1 MERECPSH
9 IGKYKNIRFLDEG
22 GMGAVY
28 LAQDPVLKH
37 YVVIKQLKFGRSA
50 SNARERF
57 KRELSI
63 MNKLTHE
70 HIVRSFEFIE
80 EADEKTGRKKD
91 YFVLEFVDGMSLNKL
106 LEKDKVIPLN
116 VLMVIFRDTI
126 LGLSFAHKNK
136 IIHRDI
142 KPANILI
149 SKKTVVKLAD
159 FGIAGTDKE
168 VEEDKKKAD
177 DDENGPSIYGGK
189 KMTLSGSTVGTLSY
203 MAPEQMFPG
212 KIPVTKSS
220 DIYSMGIT
228 LYEMIY
234 QRKPYAYKGDLRSL
248 YETLR
253 KMGYIRAPKS
263 NGNEKIPL
271 SIRYMIKK
279 MTMFKPKKRYSS
291 LARPLAISNH
301 YLKNFDNH
309 EVRIQLANS
318 LVNYSKKRYA
328 YKNVPPKNR
337 TAKKIALI
345 SLIVAVLAAAFTFA
359 WKQGYIHKTIL
370 RHWYTPVTINLK
382 MPETKSVKA
391 DLPARA
397 FFYFNDNDEIP
408 DVPGAQRDFAP
419 NKKGREGGGDTSVS
433 IKPVYL
439 KHGDYRLKIAA
450 GPSVFWQDMK
460 VTHDSISLDLDY
472 LKAEKREIKIFAT
485 ATDDETGEDISN
497 ICSCKIQTA
506 DGLKDLWSLKPGSLK
521 TGEVYKIFIKS
532 EGYQDE
538 YFSLMIDWYQDEL
551 FINARMKKIKKAD
564 GAN

>member
-1 MERECPSH
+1 MEMECPSH
-9 IGKYKNIRFLDEG
+9 IGKYRNIRFLDEG

-28 LAQDPVLKH
+28 LAQDPVLRH
-37 YVVIKQLKFGRSA
+37 DVVIKQLKFGRSA
-50 SNARERF
+50 SKARERF

-63 MNKLTHE
+63 MNKLTSE

-80 EADEKTGRKKD
+80 EVEERTGRKKD
-91 YFVLEFVDGMSLNKL
+91 YFVLEYVDGMSLNKL
-106 LEKDKVIPLN
+106 LQKDKVIPLN
-116 VLMVIFRDTI
+116 VLMVIFRDTC
-126 LGLSFAHKNK
+126 LGLSVAHSHK

-159 FGIAGTDKE
+159 FGIAGSDR
-168 VEEDKKKAD
+168 EEDD
-177 DDENGPSIYGGK
+177 DNVKGPSKEGDPSIYGGK
-189 KMTLSGSTVGTLSY
+189 DMTLSGSTVGTLSY
-203 MAPEQMFPG
+203 MAPEQMDP
-212 KIPVTKSS
+212 KEVVTKRA
-220 DIYSMGIT
+220 DIYAMGIT

-234 QRKPYAYKGDLRSL
+234 GKKPYEFRRDLEGQISM
-248 YETLR
+248 LR
-253 KMGYIRAPKS
+253 KKKFVRAPKS
-263 NGNEKIPL
+263 NGSEKIPL
-271 SIRYMIKK
+271 SIRHMIKK
-279 MTMFKPKKRYSS
+279 MTMFKPQRRYASI
-291 LARPLAISNH
+291 LRVLNVSNR

-309 EVRIQLANS
+309 DVRIQLANS
-318 LVNYSKKRYA
+318 LVNYPKRKCV
-328 YKNVPPKNR
+328 YKSVLPKNR
-337 TAKKIALI
+337 IPKLVACYAFIAAL
-345 SLIVAVLAAAFTFA
+345 LAAAFTFA
-359 WKQGYIHKTIL
+359 WKQGFIHRTIL
-370 RHWYTPVTINLK
+370 RHWYTPVTISLK

-397 FFYFNDNDEIP
+397 FFYFNDNNEIP

-419 NKKGREGGGDTSVS
+419 DKKGRAGGDTSVS

-450 GPSVFWQDMK
+450 GPSVFWQDLK
-460 VTHDSISLDLDY
+460 VGHDTISLDLDY
-472 LKAEKREIKIFAT
+472 LKAEKREIRIFAT
-485 ATDDETGEDISN
+485 ATDDETGEDISD

-551 FINARMKKIKKAD
+551 YINARMKKIKKAD

>member
-50 SNARERF
+50 ANARERF

-116 VLMVIFRDTI
+116 ILIVIFRDTI

-168 VEEDKKKAD
+168 VEEDKSKQGEN
-177 DDENGPSIYGGK
+177 ENGPSIYGGK
-189 KMTLSGSTVGTLSY
+189 QMTLSGSTVGTLSY

-212 KIPVTKSS
+212 KTPVTKSA

-234 QRKPYAYKGDLRSL
+234 QKKPYAYKGELRTL

-253 KMGYIRAPKS
+253 KMGHIRAPKS

-291 LARPLAISNH
+291 LARPLSICNR

-318 LVNYSKKRYA
+318 LVNYTRKRYV

-337 TAKKIALI
+337 TAKKIAII
-345 SLIVAVLAAAFTFA
+345 SLIVALLAAAFTFA
-359 WKQGYIHKTIL
+359 WKQGLIHRTIL
-370 RHWYTPVTINLK
+370 RHWYTPVTISLK

-397 FFYFNDNDEIP
+397 FFYFNDNNEIP

-419 NKKGREGGGDTSVS
+419 DKKGRAGGDTSVS

-460 VTHDSISLDLDY
+460 VGHDSISLDLDY
-472 LKAEKREIKIFAT
+472 LKAEKREIRIFAT
-485 ATDDETGEDISN
+485 ATDDETGEDISD

-551 FINARMKKIKKAD
+551 YINARMKKIKKAD

>member
-1 MERECPSH
+1 
-9 IGKYKNIRFLDEG
+9 
-22 GMGAVY
+22 MGAVY